1 MAGKSV
7 PNQYRY
13 LMSDQKT
20 ERLLNLTIALLATQ
34 RYLTKSEIFQS
45 VAGYSGEPE
54 AMERM
59 FERDKDDLRS
69 LGIEIEVRA
78 VDAFF
83 EDQMGYRI
91 RPSDYA
97 LELGPVT
104 PRELALISVALQ
116 GWRTS
121 TLSQSSQSALR
132 KLRSLGIDTDTEQLA
147 MDWLRFENEQPSF
160 DLLWD
165 ALEKR
170 QVVEFGYINSSLPV
184 RRVQPYGLTLLHGF
198 WYLIGFDVDRQ
209 DIRTFKIARVLTA
222 FTLHKKER
230 SYEIPDDFSPAKYLE
245 PDAEEDVSTAIV
257 HIRKNQCLTLRLE
270 GEVELLDDDW
280 DEITIRYQHK
290 EPLLRKIL
298 WFGPD
303 AKIISPPELISAAV
317 NALKAGAK

>member
-1 MAGKSV
+1 
-7 PNQYRY
+7 
-13 LMSDQKT
+13 MSDQKT
-20 ERLLNLTIALLATQ
+20 ERLLNLTIALLATR
-34 RYLTKSEIFQS
+34 RYLTKAEIFQS

-78 VDAFF
+78 IERLF

-91 RPSDYA
+91 QPSEYSLD
-97 LELGPVT
+97 LGPIS

-121 TLSQSSQSALR
+121 ALSSSSQSALR
-132 KLRSLGIDTDTEQLA
+132 KLRSLGIGTDTDHLA
-147 MDWLRFENEQPSF
+147 MEWLRYENEQPSF

-170 QVVEFGYINSSLPV
+170 QIVEFEYMSAQSSN
-184 RRVQPYGLTLLHGF
+184 RKVQPYGLTLLHGF

-209 DIRTFKIARVLTA
+209 AVRTFKIARVTSP
-222 FTLHKKER
+222 FTLQKKEK
-230 SYEIPDDFSPAKYLE
+230 SYEIPLDFTPAKYLSIDKSE
-245 PDAEEDVSTAIV
+245 GEFEAV
-257 HIRKNQCLTLRLE
+257 IRIRRNQCLTLRLE
-270 GEVELLDDDW
+270 GEVSSIDDDW
-280 DEITIRYQHK
+280 DEISIKYRHV
-290 EPLLRKIL
+290 ELLSRKIL

-303 AKIISPPELISAAV
+303 AYAISPPQLVKQIKDS
-317 NALKAGAK
+317 LKAGIV